1 MSARSKSHSMSL
13 RLIRR
18 RRKSAHRNSLNGV
31 VSFANPPTRLN
42 HEVAHRFRNILVV
55 ATTTLVVK
63 RMHPPAI
70 VENLPKSIRVDHAKV
85 GDNRNQHVFDALLV
99 KCARQVMMIYNIKAI
114 TGSQDNWNHVFAEKL
129 RSFLVLLRA
138 PAFPLSLDFAHAYG
152 NLGWAQVGDAY
163 RLKNGFA
170 DRHHWMLLYMQS
182 LVYSWGLTARPL
194 A

>member
-1 MSARSKSHSMSL
+1 MSARSKSRSMSL

-31 VSFANPPTRLN
+31 VSFAHSPRASQFAGQRTERII

-70 VENLPKSIRVDHAKV
+70 VEDPPKSIRVDHAKV

-99 KCARQVMMIYNIKAI
+99 KCARQVM
-114 TGSQDNWNHVFAEKL
+114 
-129 RSFLVLLRA
+129 
-138 PAFPLSLDFAHAYG
+138 
-152 NLGWAQVGDAY
+152 
-163 RLKNGFA
+163 
-170 DRHHWMLLYMQS
+170 
-182 LVYSWGLTARPL
+182 
-194 A
+194 